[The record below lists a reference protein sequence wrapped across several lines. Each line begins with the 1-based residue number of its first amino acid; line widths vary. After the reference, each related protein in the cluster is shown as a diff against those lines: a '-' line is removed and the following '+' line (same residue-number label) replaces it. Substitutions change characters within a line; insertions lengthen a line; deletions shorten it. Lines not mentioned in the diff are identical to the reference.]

1 MRNMPRPPAYPVKK
15 LIALTEEQAE
25 QISDYRFDARIQS
38 ESEAMRKLI
47 EIGLETVKKDGG
59 R

>member
-1 MRNMPRPPAYPVKK
+1 MPRPPAYPVKK